1 MKASEVQQLLTTAA
15 AFDNRKTDPTGGT
28 ALTWQKIL
36 AEVDYA
42 AAEAAVIAHQ
52 TGPLAGEYLTVKH
65 IVDAVEVAN
74 RSTRKLVEADVR
86 SARARRIIPA
96 DWPESEPLTADAAA
110 RLAAARAADR
120 ESADLLS
127 VGAVGGVAGDLGVI
141 VKTVS

>member
-1 MKASEVQQLLTTAA
+1 MKASEVQLLLTTAA

-28 ALTWQKIL
+28 ALTWQKVL
-36 AEVDYA
+36 ADVDYA
-42 AAEAAVIAHQ
+42 DAEAAVIAHQ

-86 SARARRIIPA
+86 SARARRIVPA
-96 DWPESEPLTADAAA
+96 DWPESQPLTAELAA

-120 ESADLLS
+120 ESAEVLS

-141 VKTVS
+141 VKTVP